1 MPRARRNQ
9 PVEAAQTEEIYQD
22 AAATQ
27 DSQSVADTPTP
38 AEAAEA
44 AAQDAQA
51 TGDTPASAEAAEAPA
66 QDGQAIG
73 DTPAPADEAEAP
85 AQDVQATGDTPA
97 PAEEVEA
104 TAHDGQTTSDAPA
117 QPQPPQGTYQLGLTV
132 HIKGGDPSE
141 DIVATADVDL
151 GNICTIRNVKIKED
165 DYGLKVVMPR
175 TKLPE
180 TGRFKDACYFHSVDA
195 RVQFDRA
202 VLQSYEQSQALQ
214 QESGQFAQE
223 QDGMGGMT
231 M

>member
-9 PVEAAQTEEIYQD
+9 PVEADQTEEIRQD

-27 DSQSVADTPTP
+27 DSQVVADTPTP

-44 AAQDAQA
+44 TAQDEQA
-51 TGDTPASAEAAEAPA
+51 TGGTPTPAE
-66 QDGQAIG
+66 
-73 DTPAPADEAEAP
+73 EAEAT
-85 AQDVQATGDTPA
+85 AQDEQATGDTPA
-97 PAEEVEA
+97 PAEEAEA
-104 TAHDGQTTSDAPA
+104 AAQDGQTASDTPA
-117 QPQPPQGTYQLGLTV
+117 QPRPSQQTYQLGLTV
-132 HIKGGDPSE
+132 RIKGGDPSE

-180 TGRFKDACYFHSVDA
+180 TGRFKDACYFHSVEA

-202 VLQSYEQSQALQ
+202 VLQSYEQSQALR
-214 QESGQFAQE
+214 QESGQSEPE

>member
-9 PVEAAQTEEIYQD
+9 PVEAAQTEEIRQD
-22 AAATQ
+22 TQATG
-27 DSQSVADTPTP
+27 DTPTP
-38 AEAAEA
+38 AEEAEA
-44 AAQDAQA
+44 AAQDEQTA
-51 TGDTPASAEAAEAPA
+51 
-66 QDGQAIG
+66 
-73 DTPAPADEAEAP
+73 
-85 AQDVQATGDTPA
+85 GDTPA
-97 PAEEVEA
+97 PAEDAEA
-104 TAHDGQTTSDAPA
+104 TAQEGQATGGTPAPAEETVAAAQDEQATGGTPAPAEETVAAAQDGQTASDTPA
-117 QPQPPQGTYQLGLTV
+117 QPQPSQQTYQLGLTV
-132 HIKGGDPSE
+132 RIKGGDPSE

-180 TGRFKDACYFHSVDA
+180 TGRFKDACYFHSAEA

-202 VLQSYEQSQALQ
+202 VLQSYEQSQALG
-214 QESGQFAQE
+214 QESGQSAPE

>member
-9 PVEAAQTEEIYQD
+9 PVEAAQTEEIHQD
-22 AAATQ
+22 AATQ
-27 DSQSVADTPTP
+27 DSQSVADTPAP

-104 TAHDGQTTSDAPA
+104 TAHDGQTASDAPA

-214 QESGQFAQE
+214 QESGQSAQE

>member
-9 PVEAAQTEEIYQD
+9 PMETTQTEEIRQTD
-22 AAATQ
+22 
-27 DSQSVADTPTP
+27 V
-38 AEAAEA
+38 
-44 AAQDAQA
+44 
-51 TGDTPASAEAAEAPA
+51 PA
-66 QDGQAIG
+66 QDGQTDS
-73 DTPAPADEAEAP
+73 DTPAPVEAAEATVQSDQATSDAPVAAEETEGPAQDGQTTGDAPAPVEAAEATVQSDQTTGDAPAPIESEAP
-85 AQDVQATGDTPA
+85 AQ
-97 PAEEVEA
+97 
-104 TAHDGQTTSDAPA
+104 A
-117 QPQPPQGTYQLGLTV
+117 QPSQGTYQLGLTV
-132 HIKGGDPSE
+132 RIKGGDPSE

-180 TGRFKDACYFHSVDA
+180 TGRFKDACYFHSAEA

-202 VLQSYEQSQALQ
+202 VLQSYEQSQALG
-214 QESGQFAQE
+214 QESGQSAPE